1 MLPRHRRRQYLAGN
15 SDPRRPALLV
25 RIVVGAIILFV
36 VWFGATKAM
45 SLFDQSVGRKTAAV
59 LELQTTEGV
68 QVALQE
74 EDWQRG
80 ENGLKLYA
88 GDAVA
93 TRGTGD
99 ATLKFFDGTRIRL
112 DIGTD
117 VVVEESDNESE
128 GTSSISLNV
137 RSGRIWVVTPE
148 MKAYSGAIVRTVTT
162 ANYTSEIPAGA
173 NALMSSSL
181 VNVMRAAG
189 MGAKVTLTF
198 AKAKPFL
205 YVGEGQYLS
214 ISEQTKRLVEDGSD
228 PYEFRDPVTLDLL
241 KDPFLISSYA
251 QMTRSEGTVSSAPA
265 GTEPV
270 PTDEQPLVLVS
281 PENRAQINARTV
293 IVAGKVGSRIA
304 QVTVNGED
312 ITINTDRSF
321 SAELSMPADQP
332 TFLIT
337 VEAQD
342 VQGVPVSKIER
353 SVNNVFRVTVEPVR
367 FRSPVGSGETLNTS
381 QAELEITG
389 EVSAGIAGVVVNDYR
404 LQLFKPGART
414 WSYLASAN
422 LGNMKAG
429 VNVFTV
435 YALDADGNRSP
446 SRSITI
452 NYEPV
457 TSAPTGTGAT
467 ASSQPA
473 LKQNPPLTPGVLAVD
488 SPAAGMTATT
498 SDKETVI
505 EGRTSGE
512 TASISI
518 NGYTL
523 SLYEAGKTTWNY
535 IASTDLGTMKR
546 GKNVYRVVARN
557 ANGEILDV
565 LEYTITFNP

>member
-15 SDPRRPALLV
+15 NDPRRSALLV
-25 RIVVGAIILFV
+25 RIVVGAVILFF
-36 VWFGATKAM
+36 VWFGATKAI

-99 ATLKFFDGTRIRL
+99 ATLKFFDGTKVRL

-128 GTSSISLNV
+128 GTSSITLNV
-137 RSGRIWVVTPE
+137 RSGRIWIVTPE
-148 MKAYSGAIVRTVTT
+148 MKAFSGAIVRTVITS
-162 ANYTSEIPAGA
+162 NYTSEIPAST

-198 AKAKPFL
+198 AKSKPFL
-205 YVGEGQYLS
+205 VVGEGQYLS

-228 PYEFRDPVTLDLL
+228 PYEFRDPVTLELL

-251 QMTRSEGTVSSAPA
+251 QMTKPEGTVSSAPA
-265 GTEPV
+265 GTTPV
-270 PTDEQPLVLVS
+270 PTDEQPLVLTS
-281 PENRAQINARTV
+281 PENRAQINAKTV

-304 QVTVNGED
+304 QVTVNGQN
-312 ITINTDRSF
+312 ITLKTDRSF

-342 VQGVPVSKIER
+342 VQGVPVAKIER
-353 SVNNVFRVTVEPVR
+353 SVNNV
-367 FRSPVGSGETLNTS
+367 
-381 QAELEITG
+381 
-389 EVSAGIAGVVVNDYR
+389 
-404 LQLFKPGART
+404 
-414 WSYLASAN
+414 
-422 LGNMKAG
+422 
-429 VNVFTV
+429 
-435 YALDADGNRSP
+435 
-446 SRSITI
+446 
-452 NYEPV
+452 
-457 TSAPTGTGAT
+457 
-467 ASSQPA
+467 
-473 LKQNPPLTPGVLAVD
+473 
-488 SPAAGMTATT
+488 
-498 SDKETVI
+498 
-505 EGRTSGE
+505 
-512 TASISI
+512 
-518 NGYTL
+518 
-523 SLYEAGKTTWNY
+523 
-535 IASTDLGTMKR
+535 
-546 GKNVYRVVARN
+546 
-557 ANGEILDV
+557 
-565 LEYTITFNP
+565 